1 MATEKAKIKESK
13 LVEDIQQVTMTSGQ
27 YSVTVV
33 PQLGAKITSI
43 YNRKTKREF
52 LSRTNVEYRAREY
65 GDSFEDY
72 ERDGADECF
81 PTVEGCPYPNYPWQG
96 ADIPD
101 HGELWC
107 LPWEYEIGKDKLR
120 TWVRGVRLPYLF
132 ERTISF
138 ETLARH
144 EKQYIR
150 LSYSVTND
158 GPYDMPFL
166 YAFHP
171 LFKAETK
178 SKVLI
183 PTGANVVT
191 YSSSEDRLGK
201 PMTEH
206 EWPEVTDFTL
216 DKSYDRSVLRSSRA
230 KESEKLFT
238 TPLDQ
243 GRCALVYPKDEFIGF
258 LFPAKRF
265 PYLGLWTNEGG
276 YHNQHQIAL
285 EPSTSQV
292 DRLDVAAGLDTCGVV
307 PARGTSEWDLSI
319 LIGKGE
325 EELHSVLG
333 EF

>member
-1 MATEKAKIKESK
+1 VATEKAKIKESK
-13 LVEDIQQVTMTSGQ
+13 LVDDINEITLTSDQ
-27 YSVTVV
+27 YAVTVV
-33 PQLGAKITSI
+33 PKLGAKITSI

-52 LSRTNVEYRAREY
+52 LSRTNVDYRLREY
-65 GDSFEDY
+65 GDKFENY

-81 PTVEGCPYPNYPWQG
+81 PTVGGCPYPNYPWQG
-96 ADIPD
+96 TDIPD

-107 LPWEYEIGKDKLR
+107 LPWEHEITKDKLR

-138 ETLARH
+138 ESLARH
-144 EKQYIR
+144 EKQYIK
-150 LSYSVTND
+150 LSYSVSND

-178 SKVLI
+178 SKLLL
-183 PTGANVVT
+183 PPGADVVT
-191 YSSSEDRLGK
+191 SSSSEDRLGK
-201 PMTEH
+201 PMTKH
-206 EWPEVTDFTL
+206 EWPQVTDFSL
-216 DKSYDRSVLRSSRA
+216 DKSYDRSVIRSSRA

-243 GRCALVYPKDEFIGF
+243 GRCAMVYPKDEFIGF

-265 PYLGLWTNEGG
+265 PHLGLWVNEGDW
-276 YHNQHQIAL
+276 YNQHQVAL

-292 DRLDVAAGLDTCGVV
+292 DRLDVAVGLDTCGVV
-307 PARGTSEWDLSI
+307 PAGGTTEWDLSI

-325 EELHSVLG
+325 EELNSVFG

>member
-1 MATEKAKIKESK
+1 MATQKAKIKEQK
-13 LVEDIQQVTMTSGQ
+13 LVDDIQSVTMTSDQ
-27 YSVTVV
+27 YQVTVV
-33 PQLGAKITSI
+33 PALGGKIISI

-52 LSRTNVEYRAREY
+52 LSRTNVEYRKREY
-65 GDSFEDY
+65 GDKFENY

-81 PTVEGCPYPNYPWQG
+81 PTVGGCPYPDYPWQG
-96 ADIPD
+96 TDIPD
-101 HGELWC
+101 HGELWS
-107 LPWEYEIGKDKLR
+107 LPWDYEISKDKLR
-120 TWVRGVRLPYLF
+120 MWVRGVRLPYLF
-132 ERTISF
+132 ERTITF
-138 ETLARH
+138 ESLARH

-150 LSYSVTND
+150 LSYTVTNES
-158 GPYDMPFL
+158 PYAMPFL

-171 LFKAETK
+171 LFKPETK
-178 SKVLI
+178 SKIIL
-183 PTGANVVT
+183 PPGANVVT
-191 YSSSEDRLGK
+191 SSSSEDRLGK
-201 PMTEH
+201 PMTPH
-206 EWPEVTDFTL
+206 EWPNVTDFSL
-216 DKSYDRSVLRSSRA
+216 DKTYDRSVVRSSRQ

-238 TPLDQ
+238 TALDQ

-265 PYLGLWTNEGG
+265 PYLGIWANEGDW
-276 YHNQHQIAL
+276 HNQHQLAL

-292 DRLDVAAGLDTCGVV
+292 DRLDVAAGLQTCGVV